1 MGGEGRASSTTLYK
15 LGEGG
20 FARAVVLHVSL
31 AMKINHV
38 NICIW
43 ATESHWLV
51 GTDVVVRR
59 ANSKNM
65 PL

>member
-1 MGGEGRASSTTLYK
+1 MR
-15 LGEGG
+15 GEGG
-20 FARAVVLHVSL
+20 FARAVLHVAL

-51 GTDVVVRR
+51 GTNVVVRR